1 MKHLKQLGNLPLKQ
15 KLSGI
20 ILSVVILM
28 LLFFFLAFQ
37 ISRYSYNE
45 QLYKAIAGNL
55 SFSANTVSKN
65 LKNIEALSSVI
76 ISQKEIQESL
86 DAINSDDDV
95 LTLSKGYSLLNE
107 IVSTYQQTYKRNNLS
122 CIALVNP
129 HFTNCSSYPVLN
141 RISPELR
148 ETFLQ
153 KASQASG
160 SAVWISDSSNQQL
173 ILSRQIRKI
182 ENMSLKPLGYLLLF
196 IDLKDMVE
204 SANQA
209 VNTYESGNY
218 LIYDNGQ
225 PIYHSA
231 GISDNSAPLLY
242 EKLQRPYGIIE
253 QNGRSYF
260 AVRSRIPSYEWNYI
274 NLIPYDD
281 INRSIVAVFQ
291 LILVILL
298 AGLLLSLFV
307 AHIMM
312 RYVVRDFELLLHKME
327 IFSQTE
333 LQLPESRIDYSQRS
347 DEIGKLHQS
356 FDAMAERIQHLVNTN
371 YRYQILNRDARLKA
385 LESQINPHFL
395 YNTLE
400 TVNWRAKALKDDTIS
415 NIVQSLAT
423 LLRATLSNKKSL
435 VPLNYELNLVNNYIT
450 IQKIRFEERLLF
462 HFYDSECTENLK
474 NTLVLPL
481 TIQPLLENAIRYGM
495 EEMTET
501 CEISV
506 YPYQRGDFLI
516 IEVANQGSSFEENL
530 LENLQNGSK
539 SSHGFGIGLLNI
551 NQRIQMLFGDAYGL
565 SFRNEEDKAIAI
577 ITLPFIF
584 EEPQSAQSLYSR

>member
-1 MKHLKQLGNLPLKQ
+1 MKYLSNLPLKQ
-15 KLSGI
+15 KLSCI
-20 ILSVVILM
+20 ILSVLTLI
-28 LLFFFLAFQ
+28 LLFFLLALQ
-37 ISRYSYNE
+37 ISKYSYNE
-45 QLYKAIAGNL
+45 QLYRAIAGNL
-55 SFSANTVSKN
+55 SFSASTISKH
-65 LKNIEALSSVI
+65 LKNIESFSSVVI
-76 ISQKEIQESL
+76 AQKEVQESL
-86 DAINSDDDV
+86 DAVNSNDDV
-95 LTLSKGYSLLNE
+95 LTLSKNYSLLNE
-107 IVSTYQQTYKRNNLS
+107 VVSTYQQTYKQNNLS

-129 HFTNCSSYPVLN
+129 RFTNCSNFPVMS
-141 RISPELR
+141 RIPPEFLR
-148 ETFLQ
+148 EILQ
-153 KASQASG
+153 KAAQASG
-160 SAVWISDSSNQQL
+160 SAVWISDSSNHYL
-173 ILSRQIRKI
+173 ILSRQIRKT
-182 ENMSLKPLGYLLLF
+182 ENLSLKPLGYLLLF
-196 IDLKDMVE
+196 INLDDLVGD
-204 SANQA
+204 ANQA
-209 VNTYESGNY
+209 VNTYESGHY
-218 LIYDNGQ
+218 LIYDNEKL
-225 PIYHSA
+225 IYHSE
-231 GISDNSAPLLY
+231 GISQDWALLLY
-242 EKLQRPYGIIE
+242 EKLQRPYDIIK
-253 QNGRSYF
+253 QNRHKYF

-371 YRYQILNRDARLKA
+371 YRYRILNRDARLKA

-415 NIVQSLAT
+415 NIVQSLAA
-423 LLRATLSNKKSL
+423 LLRATLSNEKSL

-462 HFYDSECTENLK
+462 RFYDSECTENLK
-474 NTLVLPL
+474 NALVLPL

>member
-1 MKHLKQLGNLPLKQ
+1 MKYLSNLPLKQ
-15 KLSGI
+15 KLSCI
-20 ILSVVILM
+20 ILSVLTLI
-28 LLFFFLAFQ
+28 LLFFLLALQ
-37 ISRYSYNE
+37 ISKYSYNE
-45 QLYKAIAGNL
+45 QLYRAIAGNL
-55 SFSANTVSKN
+55 SFSASIISKH
-65 LKNIEALSSVI
+65 LKNIESFSSVVI
-76 ISQKEIQESL
+76 AQKEVQESL
-86 DAINSDDDV
+86 DAVNSNDDV
-95 LTLSKGYSLLNE
+95 LTLSKNYSLLNE
-107 IVSTYQQTYKRNNLS
+107 VVSTYQQTYKQNNLS

-129 HFTNCSSYPVLN
+129 RFTNCSNFPVMS
-141 RISPELR
+141 RIPPEFLR
-148 ETFLQ
+148 EILQ
-153 KASQASG
+153 KAAQASG
-160 SAVWISDSSNQQL
+160 SAVWISDSSNHYL
-173 ILSRQIRKI
+173 ILSRQIRKT
-182 ENMSLKPLGYLLLF
+182 ENLSLKPLGYLLLF
-196 IDLKDMVE
+196 INLDDLVGD
-204 SANQA
+204 ANQA
-209 VNTYESGNY
+209 VNTYESGHY
-218 LIYDNGQ
+218 LIYDNEKL
-225 PIYHSA
+225 IYHSE
-231 GISDNSAPLLY
+231 GISQDWALLLY
-242 EKLQRPYGIIE
+242 EKLQRPYDIIK
-253 QNGRSYF
+253 QNRHKYF

-415 NIVQSLAT
+415 NIVQSLAA
-423 LLRATLSNKKSL
+423 LLRATLSNEKSL

-462 HFYDSECTENLK
+462 RFYDSECTENLK
-474 NTLVLPL
+474 NALVLPL

>member
-1 MKHLKQLGNLPLKQ
+1 MKYLSNLPLKQ
-15 KLSGI
+15 KLSCI
-20 ILSVVILM
+20 ILSVLTLI
-28 LLFFFLAFQ
+28 LLFFLLALQ
-37 ISRYSYNE
+37 ISKYSYNE
-45 QLYKAIAGNL
+45 QLYRAIAGNL
-55 SFSANTVSKN
+55 SFSASTISKH
-65 LKNIEALSSVI
+65 LKNIESFSSVVI
-76 ISQKEIQESL
+76 AQKEVQESL
-86 DAINSDDDV
+86 DAVNSNDDV
-95 LTLSKGYSLLNE
+95 LTLSKNYSLLNE
-107 IVSTYQQTYKRNNLS
+107 VVSTYQQTYKQNNLS

-129 HFTNCSSYPVLN
+129 RFTNCSNFPVMS
-141 RISPELR
+141 RIPPEFLR
-148 ETFLQ
+148 EILQ
-153 KASQASG
+153 KAAQASG
-160 SAVWISDSSNQQL
+160 SAVWISDSSNHYL
-173 ILSRQIRKI
+173 ILSRQIRKT
-182 ENMSLKPLGYLLLF
+182 ENLSLKPLGYLLLF
-196 IDLKDMVE
+196 INLDDLVGD
-204 SANQA
+204 ANQA
-209 VNTYESGNY
+209 VSTYESGHY
-218 LIYDNGQ
+218 LIYDNEKL
-225 PIYHSA
+225 IYHSE
-231 GISDNSAPLLY
+231 GISQDWALLLY
-242 EKLQRPYGIIE
+242 EKLQRPYDIIK
-253 QNGRSYF
+253 QNRHKYF

-415 NIVQSLAT
+415 NIVQSLAA
-423 LLRATLSNKKSL
+423 LLRATLSNEKSL

-474 NTLVLPL
+474 NALVLPL

-506 YPYQRGDFLI
+506 YPYRRGDFLI

>member
-1 MKHLKQLGNLPLKQ
+1 MPLKQ
-15 KLSGI
+15 KLSCI
-20 ILSVVILM
+20 ILSVLTLI
-28 LLFFFLAFQ
+28 LLFFLLALQ
-37 ISRYSYNE
+37 ISKYSYNE
-45 QLYKAIAGNL
+45 QLYRAIAGNL
-55 SFSANTVSKN
+55 SFSASTISKH
-65 LKNIEALSSVI
+65 LKNIESFSSVVI
-76 ISQKEIQESL
+76 AQKEVQESL
-86 DAINSDDDV
+86 DAVNSNDDV
-95 LTLSKGYSLLNE
+95 LTLSKNYSLLNE
-107 IVSTYQQTYKRNNLS
+107 VVSTYQQTYKQNNLS
-122 CIALVNP
+122 CIALINP
-129 HFTNCSSYPVLN
+129 RFTNCSNFPVMS
-141 RISPELR
+141 RIPPEFLR
-148 ETFLQ
+148 EILQ
-153 KASQASG
+153 KAAQASG
-160 SAVWISDSSNQQL
+160 SAVWISDSSNHYL
-173 ILSRQIRKI
+173 ILSRQIRKT
-182 ENMSLKPLGYLLLF
+182 ENLSLKPLGYLLLF
-196 IDLKDMVE
+196 INLDDLVGD
-204 SANQA
+204 ANQA
-209 VNTYESGNY
+209 VNTYESGHY
-218 LIYDNGQ
+218 LIYDNEKL
-225 PIYHSA
+225 IYHSE
-231 GISDNSAPLLY
+231 GISQDWALLLY
-242 EKLQRPYGIIE
+242 EKLQRPYDIIK
-253 QNGRSYF
+253 QNRHKYF

-415 NIVQSLAT
+415 NIVQSLAA
-423 LLRATLSNKKSL
+423 LMRATLSNEKSL

-462 HFYDSECTENLK
+462 RFYDSECTENLK
-474 NTLVLPL
+474 NALVLPL

-551 NQRIQMLFGDAYGL
+551 NQRIQMLFGDGYGL

>member
-1 MKHLKQLGNLPLKQ
+1 MKYLSNLPLKQ
-15 KLSGI
+15 KLSCI
-20 ILSVVILM
+20 ILSVLTLI
-28 LLFFFLAFQ
+28 LLFFLLALQ
-37 ISRYSYNE
+37 ISKYSYNE
-45 QLYKAIAGNL
+45 QLYRAIAGNL
-55 SFSANTVSKN
+55 SFSASTISKH
-65 LKNIEALSSVI
+65 LKNIESFSSVVI
-76 ISQKEIQESL
+76 AQKEVQESL
-86 DAINSDDDV
+86 DAVNSNDDV
-95 LTLSKGYSLLNE
+95 LTLSKNYSLLNE
-107 IVSTYQQTYKRNNLS
+107 VVSTYQQTYKQNNLS

-129 HFTNCSSYPVLN
+129 RFTNCSNFPVMS
-141 RISPELR
+141 RIPPEFLR
-148 ETFLQ
+148 EILQ
-153 KASQASG
+153 KAAQASG
-160 SAVWISDSSNQQL
+160 SAVWISDSSNHYL
-173 ILSRQIRKI
+173 ILSRQIRKT
-182 ENMSLKPLGYLLLF
+182 ENLSLKPLGYLLLF
-196 IDLKDMVE
+196 INLDDLVGD
-204 SANQA
+204 ANQA
-209 VNTYESGNY
+209 VNTYESGHY
-218 LIYDNGQ
+218 LIYDNEKL
-225 PIYHSA
+225 IYHSE
-231 GISDNSAPLLY
+231 GISQDWALLLY
-242 EKLQRPYGIIE
+242 EKLQRPYDIIK
-253 QNGRSYF
+253 QNRHKYF

-415 NIVQSLAT
+415 NIVQPLAA
-423 LLRATLSNKKSL
+423 LLRATLSNEKSL

-462 HFYDSECTENLK
+462 RFYDSECTENLK
-474 NTLVLPL
+474 NALVLPL

>member
-1 MKHLKQLGNLPLKQ
+1 MKYLSNLPLKQ
-15 KLSGI
+15 KLSCI
-20 ILSVVILM
+20 ILSVLTLI
-28 LLFFFLAFQ
+28 LLFFLLALQ
-37 ISRYSYNE
+37 ISKYSYNE
-45 QLYKAIAGNL
+45 QLYRAIAGNL
-55 SFSANTVSKN
+55 SFSASTISKH
-65 LKNIEALSSVI
+65 LKNIESFSSVVI
-76 ISQKEIQESL
+76 AQKEVQESL
-86 DAINSDDDV
+86 DAVNSNDDV
-95 LTLSKGYSLLNE
+95 LTLSKNYSLLNE
-107 IVSTYQQTYKRNNLS
+107 VVSTYQQTYKQNNLS

-129 HFTNCSSYPVLN
+129 RFTNCSNFPVMS
-141 RISPELR
+141 RIPPEFLR
-148 ETFLQ
+148 EILQ
-153 KASQASG
+153 KAAQASG
-160 SAVWISDSSNQQL
+160 SAVWISDSSNHYL
-173 ILSRQIRKI
+173 ILSRQIRKT
-182 ENMSLKPLGYLLLF
+182 ENLSLKPLGYLLLF
-196 IDLKDMVE
+196 INLDDLVGD
-204 SANQA
+204 ANQA
-209 VNTYESGNY
+209 VNTYESGHY
-218 LIYDNGQ
+218 LIYDNEKL
-225 PIYHSA
+225 IYHSE
-231 GISDNSAPLLY
+231 GISQDWALLLY
-242 EKLQRPYGIIE
+242 EKLQRPYDIIK
-253 QNGRSYF
+253 QNRHKYF

-415 NIVQSLAT
+415 NIVQSLAA
-423 LLRATLSNKKSL
+423 LLRATLSNEKSL

-462 HFYDSECTENLK
+462 RFYDSECTENVK
-474 NTLVLPL
+474 NALVLPL

>member
-1 MKHLKQLGNLPLKQ
+1 MKYLSNLPLKQ
-15 KLSGI
+15 KLSCI
-20 ILSVVILM
+20 ILSVLTLI
-28 LLFFFLAFQ
+28 LLFFLLALQ
-37 ISRYSYNE
+37 ISKYSYNE
-45 QLYKAIAGNL
+45 QLYRAIAGNL
-55 SFSANTVSKN
+55 SFSASTISKH
-65 LKNIEALSSVI
+65 LKNIESFSSVVI
-76 ISQKEIQESL
+76 AQKEVQESL
-86 DAINSDDDV
+86 DAVNSNDDV
-95 LTLSKGYSLLNE
+95 LTLSKNYSLLNE
-107 IVSTYQQTYKRNNLS
+107 VVSTYQQTYKQNNLS
-122 CIALVNP
+122 CIALINP
-129 HFTNCSSYPVLN
+129 RFTNCSNFPVMS
-141 RISPELR
+141 RIPPEFLR
-148 ETFLQ
+148 EILQ
-153 KASQASG
+153 KAAQASG
-160 SAVWISDSSNQQL
+160 SAVWISDSSNHYL
-173 ILSRQIRKI
+173 ILSRQIRKT
-182 ENMSLKPLGYLLLF
+182 ENLSLKPLGYLLLF
-196 IDLKDMVE
+196 INLDDLVGD
-204 SANQA
+204 ANQA
-209 VNTYESGNY
+209 VNTYESGHY
-218 LIYDNGQ
+218 LIYDNEKL
-225 PIYHSA
+225 IYHSE
-231 GISDNSAPLLY
+231 GISQDWALLLY
-242 EKLQRPYGIIE
+242 EKLQRPYDIIK
-253 QNGRSYF
+253 QNRHKYF

-415 NIVQSLAT
+415 NIVQSLAA
-423 LLRATLSNKKSL
+423 LLRATLSNEKSL

-462 HFYDSECTENLK
+462 RFYDSECTENLK
-474 NTLVLPL
+474 NALVLPL

-501 CEISV
+501 REISV

>member
-1 MKHLKQLGNLPLKQ
+1 MKYLSNLPLKQ
-15 KLSGI
+15 KLSCI
-20 ILSVVILM
+20 ILSVLTLI
-28 LLFFFLAFQ
+28 LLFFLLALQ
-37 ISRYSYNE
+37 ISKYSYNE
-45 QLYKAIAGNL
+45 QLYRAIAGNL
-55 SFSANTVSKN
+55 SFSASTISKH
-65 LKNIEALSSVI
+65 LKNIESFSSVVI
-76 ISQKEIQESL
+76 AQKEVQESL
-86 DAINSDDDV
+86 DAVNSNDDV
-95 LTLSKGYSLLNE
+95 LTLSKNYSLLNE
-107 IVSTYQQTYKRNNLS
+107 VVSTYQQTYKQNNLS

-129 HFTNCSSYPVLN
+129 RFTNCSNFPVMS
-141 RISPELR
+141 RIPPEFLR
-148 ETFLQ
+148 EILQ
-153 KASQASG
+153 KAAQASG
-160 SAVWISDSSNQQL
+160 SAVWISDSSNHYL
-173 ILSRQIRKI
+173 ILSRQIRKT
-182 ENMSLKPLGYLLLF
+182 ENLSLKPLGYLLLF
-196 IDLKDMVE
+196 INLDDLVGD
-204 SANQA
+204 ANQA
-209 VNTYESGNY
+209 VNTYESGHY
-218 LIYDNGQ
+218 LIYDNEKL
-225 PIYHSA
+225 IYHSE
-231 GISDNSAPLLY
+231 GISQDWALLLY
-242 EKLQRPYGIIE
+242 EKLQRPYDIIK
-253 QNGRSYF
+253 QNRHKYF

-291 LILVILL
+291 LIQVILL

-415 NIVQSLAT
+415 NIVQSLAA
-423 LLRATLSNKKSL
+423 LLRATLSNEKSL

-462 HFYDSECTENLK
+462 RFYDSECTENLK
-474 NTLVLPL
+474 NALVLPL

>member
-1 MKHLKQLGNLPLKQ
+1 MKYLSNLPLKQ
-15 KLSGI
+15 KLSCI
-20 ILSVVILM
+20 ILSVLTLI
-28 LLFFFLAFQ
+28 LLFFLLALQ
-37 ISRYSYNE
+37 ISKYSYNE
-45 QLYKAIAGNL
+45 QLYRAIAGNL
-55 SFSANTVSKN
+55 SFSASTISKH
-65 LKNIEALSSVI
+65 LKNIESFSSVVI
-76 ISQKEIQESL
+76 AQKEVQESL
-86 DAINSDDDV
+86 DAVNSNDDV
-95 LTLSKGYSLLNE
+95 LTLSKNYSLLNE
-107 IVSTYQQTYKRNNLS
+107 VVSTYQQTYKQNNLS

-129 HFTNCSSYPVLN
+129 RFTNCSNFPVMS
-141 RISPELR
+141 RIPPEFLR
-148 ETFLQ
+148 EILQ
-153 KASQASG
+153 KAAQASG
-160 SAVWISDSSNQQL
+160 SAVWISDSSNHYL
-173 ILSRQIRKI
+173 ILSRQIRKT
-182 ENMSLKPLGYLLLF
+182 ENLSLKPLGYLLLF
-196 IDLKDMVE
+196 INLDDLVGD
-204 SANQA
+204 ANQA
-209 VNTYESGNY
+209 VNTYESGHY
-218 LIYDNGQ
+218 LIYDNEKL
-225 PIYHSA
+225 IYHSE
-231 GISDNSAPLLY
+231 GISQDWALLLY
-242 EKLQRPYGIIE
+242 EKLQRPYDIIK
-253 QNGRSYF
+253 QNRHKYF

-274 NLIPYDD
+274 NLIPYDV

-415 NIVQSLAT
+415 NIVQSLAA
-423 LLRATLSNKKSL
+423 LLRATLSNEKSL

-462 HFYDSECTENLK
+462 RFYDSECTENLK
-474 NTLVLPL
+474 NALVLPL

-565 SFRNEEDKAIAI
+565 SFLNEEDKAIAI

>member
-1 MKHLKQLGNLPLKQ
+1 MKYLSNLPLKQ
-15 KLSGI
+15 KLSCI
-20 ILSVVILM
+20 ILSVLTLI
-28 LLFFFLAFQ
+28 LLFFLLALQ
-37 ISRYSYNE
+37 ISKYSYNE
-45 QLYKAIAGNL
+45 QLYRAIAGNL
-55 SFSANTVSKN
+55 SFSASTISKH
-65 LKNIEALSSVI
+65 LKNIESFSSVVI
-76 ISQKEIQESL
+76 AQKEVQESL
-86 DAINSDDDV
+86 DAVNSNDDV
-95 LTLSKGYSLLNE
+95 LTLSKNYSLLNE
-107 IVSTYQQTYKRNNLS
+107 VVSTYQQTYKQNNLS

-129 HFTNCSSYPVLN
+129 RFTNCSNFPVMS
-141 RISPELR
+141 RIPPEFLR
-148 ETFLQ
+148 EILQ
-153 KASQASG
+153 KAAQASG
-160 SAVWISDSSNQQL
+160 SAVWISDSSNHYL
-173 ILSRQIRKI
+173 ILSRQIRKT
-182 ENMSLKPLGYLLLF
+182 ENLSLKPLGYLLLF
-196 IDLKDMVE
+196 INLDDLVGD
-204 SANQA
+204 ANQA
-209 VNTYESGNY
+209 VNTYESGHY
-218 LIYDNGQ
+218 LIYDNEKL
-225 PIYHSA
+225 IYHSE
-231 GISDNSAPLLY
+231 GISQDWALLLY
-242 EKLQRPYGIIE
+242 EKLQRPYDIIK
-253 QNGRSYF
+253 QNRHKYF

-333 LQLPESRIDYSQRS
+333 LQLSESRIDYSQRS

-415 NIVQSLAT
+415 NIVQSLAA
-423 LLRATLSNKKSL
+423 LLRATLSNEKSL

-462 HFYDSECTENLK
+462 RFYDSECTENLK
-474 NTLVLPL
+474 NALVLPL

>member
-1 MKHLKQLGNLPLKQ
+1 MKYLSNLPLKQ
-15 KLSGI
+15 KLSCI
-20 ILSVVILM
+20 ILSVLTLI
-28 LLFFFLAFQ
+28 LLFFLLALQ
-37 ISRYSYNE
+37 ISKYSYNE
-45 QLYKAIAGNL
+45 QLYRAIAGNL
-55 SFSANTVSKN
+55 SFSASTISKH
-65 LKNIEALSSVI
+65 LKNIESFSSVVI
-76 ISQKEIQESL
+76 AQKEVQESL
-86 DAINSDDDV
+86 DAVNSNDDV
-95 LTLSKGYSLLNE
+95 LTLSKNYSLLNE
-107 IVSTYQQTYKRNNLS
+107 VVSTYQQTYKQNNLS

-129 HFTNCSSYPVLN
+129 RFTNCSNFPVMS
-141 RISPELR
+141 RIPPEFLR
-148 ETFLQ
+148 EILQ
-153 KASQASG
+153 KAAQASG
-160 SAVWISDSSNQQL
+160 SAVWISDSSNHYL
-173 ILSRQIRKI
+173 ILSRQIRKT
-182 ENMSLKPLGYLLLF
+182 ENLSLKPLGYLLLF
-196 IDLKDMVE
+196 INLDDLVGD
-204 SANQA
+204 ANQA
-209 VNTYESGNY
+209 VNTYESGHY
-218 LIYDNGQ
+218 LIYDNEKL
-225 PIYHSA
+225 IYHSE
-231 GISDNSAPLLY
+231 GISQDWALLLY
-242 EKLQRPYGIIE
+242 EKLQRPYDIIK
-253 QNGRSYF
+253 QNRHKYF

-415 NIVQSLAT
+415 NIVQSLAA
-423 LLRATLSNKKSL
+423 LLRATLSNEKSL

-462 HFYDSECTENLK
+462 RFYDSECTENLK
-474 NTLVLPL
+474 NALVLPL

-539 SSHGFGIGLLNI
+539 SSHGFGIGLLNT

>member
-1 MKHLKQLGNLPLKQ
+1 MKYLSNLPLKQ
-15 KLSGI
+15 KLSCI
-20 ILSVVILM
+20 ILSVLTLI
-28 LLFFFLAFQ
+28 LLFFLLALQ
-37 ISRYSYNE
+37 ISKYSYNE
-45 QLYKAIAGNL
+45 QLYRAIAGNL
-55 SFSANTVSKN
+55 SFSASTISKH
-65 LKNIEALSSVI
+65 LKNIESFSSVVI
-76 ISQKEIQESL
+76 AQKEVQESL
-86 DAINSDDDV
+86 DAVNSNDDV
-95 LTLSKGYSLLNE
+95 LTLSKNYSLLNE
-107 IVSTYQQTYKRNNLS
+107 VVSTYQQTYKQNNLS

-129 HFTNCSSYPVLN
+129 RFTNCSNFPVMS
-141 RISPELR
+141 RIPPEFLR
-148 ETFLQ
+148 EILQ
-153 KASQASG
+153 KAAQASG
-160 SAVWISDSSNQQL
+160 SAVWISDSSNHYL
-173 ILSRQIRKI
+173 ILSRQIRKT
-182 ENMSLKPLGYLLLF
+182 ENLSLKPLGYLLLF
-196 IDLKDMVE
+196 INLDDLVGD
-204 SANQA
+204 ANQA
-209 VNTYESGNY
+209 VNTYESGHY
-218 LIYDNGQ
+218 LIYDNEKL
-225 PIYHSA
+225 IYHSE
-231 GISDNSAPLLY
+231 GISQDWALLLY
-242 EKLQRPYGIIE
+242 EKLQRPYDIIK
-253 QNGRSYF
+253 QNRHKYF

-415 NIVQSLAT
+415 NIVQSLAA
-423 LLRATLSNKKSL
+423 LLRATLSNEKSL

-462 HFYDSECTENLK
+462 RFYDSECTENLK
-474 NTLVLPL
+474 NALVLPL

-539 SSHGFGIGLLNI
+539 SSPGFGIGLLNI

-565 SFRNEEDKAIAI
+565 SFLNEEDKAIAI

>member
-1 MKHLKQLGNLPLKQ
+1 MKYLSNLPLKQ
-15 KLSGI
+15 KLSCI
-20 ILSVVILM
+20 ILSVLTLI
-28 LLFFFLAFQ
+28 LLFFLLALQ
-37 ISRYSYNE
+37 ISKYSYNE
-45 QLYKAIAGNL
+45 QLYRAIAGNL
-55 SFSANTVSKN
+55 SFSASTISKH
-65 LKNIEALSSVI
+65 LKNIESFSSVVI
-76 ISQKEIQESL
+76 AQKEVQESL
-86 DAINSDDDV
+86 DAVNSNDDV
-95 LTLSKGYSLLNE
+95 LTLSKNYSLLNE
-107 IVSTYQQTYKRNNLS
+107 VVSTYQQTYKQNNLS

-129 HFTNCSSYPVLN
+129 RFTNCSNFPVMS
-141 RISPELR
+141 RIPPEFLR
-148 ETFLQ
+148 EILQ
-153 KASQASG
+153 KAAQASG
-160 SAVWISDSSNQQL
+160 SAVWISDSSNHYL
-173 ILSRQIRKI
+173 ILSRQIRKT
-182 ENMSLKPLGYLLLF
+182 ENLSLKPLGYLLLF
-196 IDLKDMVE
+196 INLDDLVGD
-204 SANQA
+204 ANQA
-209 VNTYESGNY
+209 VNTYESGHY
-218 LIYDNGQ
+218 LIYDNEKL
-225 PIYHSA
+225 IYHSE
-231 GISDNSAPLLY
+231 GISQDWALLLY
-242 EKLQRPYGIIE
+242 EKLQRPYDIIK
-253 QNGRSYF
+253 QNRHKYF

-312 RYVVRDFELLLHKME
+312 RYVVRDFELLLHRME

-415 NIVQSLAT
+415 NIVQSLAA
-423 LLRATLSNKKSL
+423 LLRATLSNEKSL

-462 HFYDSECTENLK
+462 RFYDSECTENLK
-474 NTLVLPL
+474 NALVLPL

>member
-1 MKHLKQLGNLPLKQ
+1 MKYLSNLPLKQ
-15 KLSGI
+15 KLSCI
-20 ILSVVILM
+20 ILSVLTLI
-28 LLFFFLAFQ
+28 LLFFLLALQ
-37 ISRYSYNE
+37 ISKYSYNE
-45 QLYKAIAGNL
+45 QLYRAIAGNL
-55 SFSANTVSKN
+55 SFSASTISKH
-65 LKNIEALSSVI
+65 LKNIESFSSVVI
-76 ISQKEIQESL
+76 AQKEVQESL
-86 DAINSDDDV
+86 DAVNSNDDV
-95 LTLSKGYSLLNE
+95 LTLSKNYSLLNE
-107 IVSTYQQTYKRNNLS
+107 VVSTYQQTYKQNNLS

-129 HFTNCSSYPVLN
+129 RFTNCSNFSVMS
-141 RISPELR
+141 RIPPEFLR
-148 ETFLQ
+148 EILQ
-153 KASQASG
+153 KAAQASG
-160 SAVWISDSSNQQL
+160 SAVWISDSSNHYL
-173 ILSRQIRKI
+173 ILSRQIRKT
-182 ENMSLKPLGYLLLF
+182 ENLSLKPLGYLLLF
-196 IDLKDMVE
+196 INLDDLVGD
-204 SANQA
+204 ANQA
-209 VNTYESGNY
+209 VNTYESGHY
-218 LIYDNGQ
+218 LIYDNEKL
-225 PIYHSA
+225 IYHSE
-231 GISDNSAPLLY
+231 GISQDWALLLY
-242 EKLQRPYGIIE
+242 EKLQRPYDIIK
-253 QNGRSYF
+253 QNRHKYF

-415 NIVQSLAT
+415 NIVQSLAA
-423 LLRATLSNKKSL
+423 LLRATLSNEKSL

-462 HFYDSECTENLK
+462 RFYDSECTENLK
-474 NTLVLPL
+474 NALVLPL

-565 SFRNEEDKAIAI
+565 SFLNEEDKAIAI

>member
-1 MKHLKQLGNLPLKQ
+1 MKYLSNLPLKQ
-15 KLSGI
+15 KLSCI
-20 ILSVVILM
+20 ILSVLTLI
-28 LLFFFLAFQ
+28 LLFFLLALQ
-37 ISRYSYNE
+37 ISKYSYNE
-45 QLYKAIAGNL
+45 QLYRAIAGNL
-55 SFSANTVSKN
+55 SFSASTISKH
-65 LKNIEALSSVI
+65 LKNIESFSSVGI
-76 ISQKEIQESL
+76 AQKEVQESL
-86 DAINSDDDV
+86 DAVNSNDDV
-95 LTLSKGYSLLNE
+95 LTLSKNYSLLNE
-107 IVSTYQQTYKRNNLS
+107 VVSTYQQTYKQNNLS

-129 HFTNCSSYPVLN
+129 RFTNCSNFPVMS
-141 RISPELR
+141 RIPPEFLR
-148 ETFLQ
+148 EILQ
-153 KASQASG
+153 KAAQASG
-160 SAVWISDSSNQQL
+160 SAVWISDSSNHYL
-173 ILSRQIRKI
+173 ILSRQIRKT
-182 ENMSLKPLGYLLLF
+182 ENLSLKPLGYLLLF
-196 IDLKDMVE
+196 INLDDLVGD
-204 SANQA
+204 ANQA
-209 VNTYESGNY
+209 VNTYESGHY
-218 LIYDNGQ
+218 LIYDNEKL
-225 PIYHSA
+225 IYHSE
-231 GISDNSAPLLY
+231 GISQDWALLLY
-242 EKLQRPYGIIE
+242 EKLQRPYDIIK
-253 QNGRSYF
+253 QNRHKYF

-415 NIVQSLAT
+415 NIVQSLAA
-423 LLRATLSNKKSL
+423 LLRATLSNEKSL

-462 HFYDSECTENLK
+462 RFYDSECTENLK
-474 NTLVLPL
+474 NALVLPL

>member
-1 MKHLKQLGNLPLKQ
+1 MKYLSNLPLKQ
-15 KLSGI
+15 KLSCI
-20 ILSVVILM
+20 ILSVLTLI
-28 LLFFFLAFQ
+28 LLFFLLALQ
-37 ISRYSYNE
+37 ISKYSYNE
-45 QLYKAIAGNL
+45 QLYRAIAGNL
-55 SFSANTVSKN
+55 SFSASTISKH
-65 LKNIEALSSVI
+65 LKNIESFSSVVI
-76 ISQKEIQESL
+76 AQKEVQESL
-86 DAINSDDDV
+86 DAVNSNDDV
-95 LTLSKGYSLLNE
+95 LTLSKNYSLLNE
-107 IVSTYQQTYKRNNLS
+107 VVSTYQQTYKQNNLS

-129 HFTNCSSYPVLN
+129 RFTNCSNFPVMS
-141 RISPELR
+141 RIPPEFLR
-148 ETFLQ
+148 EILQ
-153 KASQASG
+153 KAAQASG
-160 SAVWISDSSNQQL
+160 SAVWISDSSNHYL
-173 ILSRQIRKI
+173 ILSRQIRKT
-182 ENMSLKPLGYLLLF
+182 ENLSLKPLGYLLLF
-196 IDLKDMVE
+196 INLDDLVGD
-204 SANQA
+204 ANQA
-209 VNTYESGNY
+209 VNTYESGHY
-218 LIYDNGQ
+218 LIYDNEKL
-225 PIYHSA
+225 IYHSE
-231 GISDNSAPLLY
+231 GISQDWALLLY
-242 EKLQRPYGIIE
+242 EKLQRPYDIIK
-253 QNGRSYF
+253 QNRHKYF

-415 NIVQSLAT
+415 NIVQSLVA
-423 LLRATLSNKKSL
+423 LLRATLSNEKSL

-462 HFYDSECTENLK
+462 RFYDSECTENLK
-474 NTLVLPL
+474 NALVLPL

-565 SFRNEEDKAIAI
+565 SFLNEEDKAIAI

>member
-1 MKHLKQLGNLPLKQ
+1 MKYLSNLPLKQ
-15 KLSGI
+15 KLSCI
-20 ILSVVILM
+20 ILSVLTLI
-28 LLFFFLAFQ
+28 LLFFLLALQ
-37 ISRYSYNE
+37 ISKYSYNE
-45 QLYKAIAGNL
+45 QLYRAIAGNL
-55 SFSANTVSKN
+55 SFSASTISKH
-65 LKNIEALSSVI
+65 LKNIESFSSVVI
-76 ISQKEIQESL
+76 AQKEVQESL
-86 DAINSDDDV
+86 DAVNSNDDV
-95 LTLSKGYSLLNE
+95 LTLSKNYSLLNE
-107 IVSTYQQTYKRNNLS
+107 VVSTYQQTYKQNNLS

-129 HFTNCSSYPVLN
+129 RFTNCSNFPVMS
-141 RISPELR
+141 RIPPEFLR
-148 ETFLQ
+148 EILQ
-153 KASQASG
+153 KAAQASG
-160 SAVWISDSSNQQL
+160 SAVWISDSSNHYL
-173 ILSRQIRKI
+173 ILSRQIRKT
-182 ENMSLKPLGYLLLF
+182 ENLSLKPLGYLLLF
-196 IDLKDMVE
+196 INLDDLVGD
-204 SANQA
+204 ANQA
-209 VNTYESGNY
+209 VNTYESGHY
-218 LIYDNGQ
+218 LIYDNEKL
-225 PIYHSA
+225 IYHSE
-231 GISDNSAPLLY
+231 GISQDWALLLY
-242 EKLQRPYGIIE
+242 EKLQRPYDIIK
-253 QNGRSYF
+253 QNRHKYF

-312 RYVVRDFELLLHKME
+312 RFVVRDFELLLHKME

-415 NIVQSLAT
+415 NIVQSLAA
-423 LLRATLSNKKSL
+423 LLRATLSNEKSL

-462 HFYDSECTENLK
+462 RFYDSECTENLK
-474 NTLVLPL
+474 NALVLPL

>member
-1 MKHLKQLGNLPLKQ
+1 MKYLSNLPLKQ
-15 KLSGI
+15 KLSCI
-20 ILSVVILM
+20 ILSVLTLI
-28 LLFFFLAFQ
+28 LLFFLLALQ
-37 ISRYSYNE
+37 ISKYSYNE
-45 QLYKAIAGNL
+45 QLYRAIAGNL
-55 SFSANTVSKN
+55 SFSASTISKH
-65 LKNIEALSSVI
+65 LKNIESFSSVVI
-76 ISQKEIQESL
+76 AQKEVQESL
-86 DAINSDDDV
+86 DAVNSNDDV
-95 LTLSKGYSLLNE
+95 LTLSKNYSLLNE
-107 IVSTYQQTYKRNNLS
+107 VVSTYQQTYKQNNLS

-129 HFTNCSSYPVLN
+129 RFTNCSNFPVMS
-141 RISPELR
+141 RIPPEFLR
-148 ETFLQ
+148 EILQ
-153 KASQASG
+153 KAAQASG
-160 SAVWISDSSNQQL
+160 SAVWISDSSNHYL
-173 ILSRQIRKI
+173 ILSRQIRKT
-182 ENMSLKPLGYLLLF
+182 ENLSLKPLGYLLLF
-196 IDLKDMVE
+196 INLDDLVGD
-204 SANQA
+204 ANQA
-209 VNTYESGNY
+209 VNTYESGHY
-218 LIYDNGQ
+218 LIYDNEKL
-225 PIYHSA
+225 IYHSE
-231 GISDNSAPLLY
+231 GISQDWALLLY
-242 EKLQRPYGIIE
+242 EKLQRPYDIIK
-253 QNGRSYF
+253 QNRHKYF

-333 LQLPESRIDYSQRS
+333 LQLPESRIDYNQRS

-415 NIVQSLAT
+415 NIVQSLAA
-423 LLRATLSNKKSL
+423 LLRATLSNEKSL

-462 HFYDSECTENLK
+462 RFYDSECTENLK
-474 NTLVLPL
+474 NALVLPL

-565 SFRNEEDKAIAI
+565 SFLNEEDKAIAI

>member
-1 MKHLKQLGNLPLKQ
+1 MFQSEATNPSTISKH
-15 KLSGI
+15 
-20 ILSVVILM
+20 
-28 LLFFFLAFQ
+28 
-37 ISRYSYNE
+37 
-45 QLYKAIAGNL
+45 
-55 SFSANTVSKN
+55 
-65 LKNIEALSSVI
+65 LKNIESFSSVVI
-76 ISQKEIQESL
+76 AQKEVQESL
-86 DAINSDDDV
+86 DAVNSNDDV
-95 LTLSKGYSLLNE
+95 LTLSKNYSLLNE
-107 IVSTYQQTYKRNNLS
+107 VVSTYQQTYKQNNLS

-129 HFTNCSSYPVLN
+129 RFTNCSNFPVMS
-141 RISPELR
+141 RIPPEFLR
-148 ETFLQ
+148 EILQ
-153 KASQASG
+153 KAAQASG
-160 SAVWISDSSNQQL
+160 SAVWISDSSNHYL
-173 ILSRQIRKI
+173 ILSRQIRKT
-182 ENMSLKPLGYLLLF
+182 ENLSLKPLGYLLLF
-196 IDLKDMVE
+196 INLDDLVGD
-204 SANQA
+204 ANQA
-209 VNTYESGNY
+209 VNTYESGHY
-218 LIYDNGQ
+218 LIYDNEKL
-225 PIYHSA
+225 IYHSE
-231 GISDNSAPLLY
+231 GISQDWALLLY
-242 EKLQRPYGIIE
+242 EKLQRPYDIIK
-253 QNGRSYF
+253 QNRHKYF

-415 NIVQSLAT
+415 NIVQSLAA
-423 LLRATLSNKKSL
+423 LLRATLSNEKSL

-462 HFYDSECTENLK
+462 RFYDSECTENLK
-474 NTLVLPL
+474 NALVLPL

>member
-1 MKHLKQLGNLPLKQ
+1 MKYLSNLPLKQ
-15 KLSGI
+15 KLSCI
-20 ILSVVILM
+20 ILSVLTLI
-28 LLFFFLAFQ
+28 LLFFLLALQ
-37 ISRYSYNE
+37 ISKYSYNE
-45 QLYKAIAGNL
+45 QLYRAIAGNL
-55 SFSANTVSKN
+55 SFSASTISKH
-65 LKNIEALSSVI
+65 LKNIESFSSVVI
-76 ISQKEIQESL
+76 AQKEVQESL
-86 DAINSDDDV
+86 DAVNSNDDV
-95 LTLSKGYSLLNE
+95 LTLSKNYSLLNE
-107 IVSTYQQTYKRNNLS
+107 VVSTYQQTYKQNNLS

-129 HFTNCSSYPVLN
+129 RFTNCSNFPVMS
-141 RISPELR
+141 RIPPEFLR
-148 ETFLQ
+148 EILQ
-153 KASQASG
+153 KAAQASG
-160 SAVWISDSSNQQL
+160 SAVWISDSSNHYL
-173 ILSRQIRKI
+173 ILSRQIRKT
-182 ENMSLKPLGYLLLF
+182 ENLSLKPLGYLLLF
-196 IDLKDMVE
+196 INLDDLVGD
-204 SANQA
+204 ANQA
-209 VNTYESGNY
+209 VNTYESGHY
-218 LIYDNGQ
+218 LIYDNEKL
-225 PIYHSA
+225 IYHSE
-231 GISDNSAPLLY
+231 GISQDWALLLY
-242 EKLQRPYGIIE
+242 EKLQRPYDIIK
-253 QNGRSYF
+253 QNRHKYF

-356 FDAMAERIQHLVNTN
+356 FDAMAERIQHLVDTN

-415 NIVQSLAT
+415 NIVQSLAA
-423 LLRATLSNKKSL
+423 LLRATLSNEKSL

-462 HFYDSECTENLK
+462 RFYDSECTENLK
-474 NTLVLPL
+474 NALVLPL

>member
-1 MKHLKQLGNLPLKQ
+1 MKYLSNLPLKQ
-15 KLSGI
+15 KLSCI
-20 ILSVVILM
+20 ILSVLTLI
-28 LLFFFLAFQ
+28 LLFFLLALQ
-37 ISRYSYNE
+37 ISKYSYNE
-45 QLYKAIAGNL
+45 QLYRAIAGNL
-55 SFSANTVSKN
+55 SFSASTISKH
-65 LKNIEALSSVI
+65 LKNIESFSSVVI
-76 ISQKEIQESL
+76 AQKEVQESL
-86 DAINSDDDV
+86 DAVNSNDDV
-95 LTLSKGYSLLNE
+95 LTLSKNYSLLNE
-107 IVSTYQQTYKRNNLS
+107 VVSTYQQTYKQNNLS
-122 CIALVNP
+122 CIALINP
-129 HFTNCSSYPVLN
+129 RFTNCSNFPVMS
-141 RISPELR
+141 RIPPEFLR
-148 ETFLQ
+148 EILQ
-153 KASQASG
+153 KAAQASG
-160 SAVWISDSSNQQL
+160 SAVWISDSSNHYL
-173 ILSRQIRKI
+173 ILSRQIRKT
-182 ENMSLKPLGYLLLF
+182 ENLSLKPLGYLLLF
-196 IDLKDMVE
+196 INLDDLVGD
-204 SANQA
+204 ANQA
-209 VNTYESGNY
+209 VNTYESGHY
-218 LIYDNGQ
+218 LIYDNEKL
-225 PIYHSA
+225 IYHSE
-231 GISDNSAPLLY
+231 GISQDWALLLY
-242 EKLQRPYGIIE
+242 EKLQRPYDIIK
-253 QNGRSYF
+253 QNRHKYF

-415 NIVQSLAT
+415 NIVQSLAA
-423 LLRATLSNKKSL
+423 LMRAILSNEKSL

-462 HFYDSECTENLK
+462 RFYDSECTENLK
-474 NTLVLPL
+474 NALVLPL

-551 NQRIQMLFGDAYGL
+551 NQRIQMLFGDGYGL

>member
-1 MKHLKQLGNLPLKQ
+1 MKYLSNLPLKQ
-15 KLSGI
+15 KLSCI
-20 ILSVVILM
+20 ILSVLTLI
-28 LLFFFLAFQ
+28 LLFFLLALQ
-37 ISRYSYNE
+37 ISKYSYNE
-45 QLYKAIAGNL
+45 QLYRAIAGNL
-55 SFSANTVSKN
+55 SFSASTISKH
-65 LKNIEALSSVI
+65 LKNIESFSSVVI
-76 ISQKEIQESL
+76 AQKEVQESL
-86 DAINSDDDV
+86 DAVNSNDDV
-95 LTLSKGYSLLNE
+95 LTLSKNYSLLNE
-107 IVSTYQQTYKRNNLS
+107 VVSTYQQTYKQNNLS
-122 CIALVNP
+122 CIALINP
-129 HFTNCSSYPVLN
+129 RFTNCSNFPVMS
-141 RISPELR
+141 RIPPEFLR
-148 ETFLQ
+148 EILQ
-153 KASQASG
+153 KAAQASG
-160 SAVWISDSSNQQL
+160 SAVWISDSSNHYL
-173 ILSRQIRKI
+173 ILSRQIRKT
-182 ENMSLKPLGYLLLF
+182 ENLSLKPLGYLLLF
-196 IDLKDMVE
+196 INLDDLVGD
-204 SANQA
+204 ANQA
-209 VNTYESGNY
+209 VNTYESGHY
-218 LIYDNGQ
+218 LIYDNEKL
-225 PIYHSA
+225 IYHSE
-231 GISDNSAPLLY
+231 GISQDWALLLY
-242 EKLQRPYGIIE
+242 EKLQRPYDIIK
-253 QNGRSYF
+253 QNRHKYF

-415 NIVQSLAT
+415 NIVQSLAA
-423 LLRATLSNKKSL
+423 LLRATLSNEKSL

-462 HFYDSECTENLK
+462 RFYDSECTENLK
-474 NTLVLPL
+474 NALVLPL

-551 NQRIQMLFGDAYGL
+551 NQRIQMLFGDGYGL

>member
-1 MKHLKQLGNLPLKQ
+1 MKYLSNLPLKQ
-15 KLSGI
+15 KLSCI
-20 ILSVVILM
+20 ILSVLTLI
-28 LLFFFLAFQ
+28 LLFFLLALQ
-37 ISRYSYNE
+37 ISKYSYNE
-45 QLYKAIAGNL
+45 QLYRAIAGNL
-55 SFSANTVSKN
+55 SFSASTISKH
-65 LKNIEALSSVI
+65 LKNIESFSSVVI
-76 ISQKEIQESL
+76 AQKEVQESL
-86 DAINSDDDV
+86 DAVNSNDDV
-95 LTLSKGYSLLNE
+95 LTLSKNYSLLNE
-107 IVSTYQQTYKRNNLS
+107 VVSTYQQTYKQNNLS

-129 HFTNCSSYPVLN
+129 RFTNCSNFPVMS
-141 RISPELR
+141 RIPPEFLR
-148 ETFLQ
+148 EILQ
-153 KASQASG
+153 KAAQASG
-160 SAVWISDSSNQQL
+160 SAVWISDSSNHYL
-173 ILSRQIRKI
+173 ILSRQIRKT
-182 ENMSLKPLGYLLLF
+182 ENLSLKPLGYLLLF
-196 IDLKDMVE
+196 INLDDLVGD
-204 SANQA
+204 ANQA
-209 VNTYESGNY
+209 VNTYESGHY
-218 LIYDNGQ
+218 LIYDNEKL
-225 PIYHSA
+225 IYHSE
-231 GISDNSAPLLY
+231 GISQDWALLLY
-242 EKLQRPYGIIE
+242 EKLQRPYDIIK
-253 QNGRSYF
+253 QNRHKYF

-371 YRYQILNRDARLKA
+371 YQYQILNRDARLKA

-415 NIVQSLAT
+415 NIVQSLAA
-423 LLRATLSNKKSL
+423 LLRATLSNEKSL

-474 NTLVLPL
+474 NALVLPL

>member
-1 MKHLKQLGNLPLKQ
+1 MKYLSNLPLKQ
-15 KLSGI
+15 KLSCI
-20 ILSVVILM
+20 ILSVLTLI
-28 LLFFFLAFQ
+28 LLFFLLALQ
-37 ISRYSYNE
+37 ISKYSYNE
-45 QLYKAIAGNL
+45 QLYRAIAGNL
-55 SFSANTVSKN
+55 SFSASTISKH
-65 LKNIEALSSVI
+65 LKNIESFSSVVI
-76 ISQKEIQESL
+76 AQKEVQESL
-86 DAINSDDDV
+86 DAVNSNDDV
-95 LTLSKGYSLLNE
+95 LTLSKNYSLLNE
-107 IVSTYQQTYKRNNLS
+107 VVSTYQQTYKQNNLS

-129 HFTNCSSYPVLN
+129 RFTNCSNFPVMS
-141 RISPELR
+141 RIPPEFLR
-148 ETFLQ
+148 EILQ
-153 KASQASG
+153 KAAQASG
-160 SAVWISDSSNQQL
+160 SAVWISDSSNHYL
-173 ILSRQIRKI
+173 ILSRQIRKT
-182 ENMSLKPLGYLLLF
+182 ENLSLKPLGYLLLF
-196 IDLKDMVE
+196 INLDDLVGD
-204 SANQA
+204 ANQA
-209 VNTYESGNY
+209 VNTYESGHY
-218 LIYDNGQ
+218 LIYDNEKL
-225 PIYHSA
+225 IYHSE
-231 GISDNSAPLLY
+231 GISQDWALLLY
-242 EKLQRPYGIIE
+242 EKLQRPYDIIK
-253 QNGRSYF
+253 QNRHKYF

-415 NIVQSLAT
+415 NIVQSLSA
-423 LLRATLSNKKSL
+423 LLRATLSNEKSL

-462 HFYDSECTENLK
+462 RFYDSECTENLK
-474 NTLVLPL
+474 NALVLPL

>member
-65 LKNIEALSSVI
+65 LKNIETLSSVI

-182 ENMSLKPLGYLLLF
+182 ENLSLKPLGYLLLF
-196 IDLKDMVE
+196 IDLQDMVE

-231 GISDNSAPLLY
+231 GISGNSATLLY

-253 QNGRSYF
+253 QNGHSYF
-260 AVRSRIPSYEWNYI
+260 AVHSRIPSYNWTYI

-281 INRSIVAVFQ
+281 ISRSTAAVFQ
-291 LILVILL
+291 LILVIFLT
-298 AGLLLSLFV
+298 GLLLSVFV

-312 RYVVRDFELLLHKME
+312 RYVIRDFELLLHKME
-327 IFSQTE
+327 SFSQTE
-333 LQLPESRIDYSQRS
+333 LQLPESKVDYSQRS

-356 FDAMAERIQHLVNTN
+356 FDAMAEHIQHLVKTN
-371 YRYQILNRDARLKA
+371 YLYQILNRDARLKA
-385 LESQINPHFL
+385 LEAQINPHFL

-415 NIVQSLAT
+415 SIVQSLAS

-450 IQKIRFEERLLF
+450 IQKIRFEERLQF
-462 HFYDSECTENLK
+462 HLYEEACTDELK
-474 NTLVLPL
+474 NALVLPL
-481 TIQPLLENAIRYGM
+481 TLQPLLENAIRYGM

-501 CEISV
+501 CEISI
-506 YPYQRGDFLI
+506 YPYRKEELLI

-530 LENLQNGSK
+530 LEKLQNGSK
-539 SSHGFGIGLLNI
+539 NSHGFGIGLLNI
-551 NQRIQMLFGDAYGL
+551 NQRIQMLFGEAYGL

-577 ITLPFIF
+577 ITLPFTL
-584 EEPQSAQSLYSR
+584 EEPVPC

>member
-1 MKHLKQLGNLPLKQ
+1 MKYLSNLPLKQ
-15 KLSGI
+15 KLSCI
-20 ILSVVILM
+20 ILSVLTLI
-28 LLFFFLAFQ
+28 LLFFLLALQ
-37 ISRYSYNE
+37 ISKYSYNE
-45 QLYKAIAGNL
+45 QLYRAIAGNL
-55 SFSANTVSKN
+55 SFSASTISKH
-65 LKNIEALSSVI
+65 LKNIESFSSVVI
-76 ISQKEIQESL
+76 AQKEVQESL
-86 DAINSDDDV
+86 DAVNSNDDV
-95 LTLSKGYSLLNE
+95 LTLSKNYSLLNE
-107 IVSTYQQTYKRNNLS
+107 VVSTYQQTYKQNNLS

-129 HFTNCSSYPVLN
+129 RFTNCSNFPVMS
-141 RISPELR
+141 RIPPEFLR
-148 ETFLQ
+148 EILQ
-153 KASQASG
+153 KAAQASG
-160 SAVWISDSSNQQL
+160 SAVWISDSSNHYL
-173 ILSRQIRKI
+173 ILSRQIRKT
-182 ENMSLKPLGYLLLF
+182 ENLSLKPLGYLLLF
-196 IDLKDMVE
+196 INLDDLVGD
-204 SANQA
+204 ANQA
-209 VNTYESGNY
+209 VNTYESGHY
-218 LIYDNGQ
+218 LIYDNEKL
-225 PIYHSA
+225 IYHSE
-231 GISDNSAPLLY
+231 GISQDWALLLY
-242 EKLQRPYGIIE
+242 EKLQRPYDIIK
-253 QNGRSYF
+253 QNRHKYF

-415 NIVQSLAT
+415 NIVQSLAA
-423 LLRATLSNKKSL
+423 LLHATLSNEKSL

-450 IQKIRFEERLLF
+450 IQKIRFEECLLF
-462 HFYDSECTENLK
+462 RFYDSECTENLK
-474 NTLVLPL
+474 NALVLPL

-565 SFRNEEDKAIAI
+565 SFLNEEDKAIAI

>member
-1 MKHLKQLGNLPLKQ
+1 MKYLSNLPLKQ
-15 KLSGI
+15 KLSCI
-20 ILSVVILM
+20 ILSVLTLI
-28 LLFFFLAFQ
+28 LLFFLLALQ
-37 ISRYSYNE
+37 ISKYSYNE
-45 QLYKAIAGNL
+45 QLYRAIAGNL
-55 SFSANTVSKN
+55 SFSASTISKH
-65 LKNIEALSSVI
+65 LKNIESFSSVVI
-76 ISQKEIQESL
+76 AQKEVQESL
-86 DAINSDDDV
+86 DAVNSNDDV
-95 LTLSKGYSLLNE
+95 LTLSKNYSLLNE
-107 IVSTYQQTYKRNNLS
+107 VVSTYQQTYKQNNLS

-129 HFTNCSSYPVLN
+129 RFTNCSNFPVMS
-141 RISPELR
+141 RIPPEFLR
-148 ETFLQ
+148 EILQ
-153 KASQASG
+153 KAAQASG
-160 SAVWISDSSNQQL
+160 SAVWISDSSNHYL
-173 ILSRQIRKI
+173 ILSRQIRKT
-182 ENMSLKPLGYLLLF
+182 ENLSLKPLGYLLLF
-196 IDLKDMVE
+196 INLDDLVE
-204 SANQA
+204 DANQA
-209 VNTYESGNY
+209 VNTYESGHY
-218 LIYDNGQ
+218 LIYDNEKL
-225 PIYHSA
+225 IYHSE
-231 GISDNSAPLLY
+231 GISQDWALLLY
-242 EKLQRPYGIIE
+242 EKLQRPYDIIK
-253 QNGRSYF
+253 QNRHKYF

-415 NIVQSLAT
+415 NIVQSLAA
-423 LLRATLSNKKSL
+423 LLRATLSNEKSL

-462 HFYDSECTENLK
+462 RFYDSECTENLK
-474 NTLVLPL
+474 NALVLPL

>member
-1 MKHLKQLGNLPLKQ
+1 MKYLSNLPLKQ
-15 KLSGI
+15 KLSCI
-20 ILSVVILM
+20 ILSVLTLI
-28 LLFFFLAFQ
+28 LLFFLLALQ
-37 ISRYSYNE
+37 ISKYSYNE
-45 QLYKAIAGNL
+45 QLYRAIAGNL
-55 SFSANTVSKN
+55 SFSASTISKH
-65 LKNIEALSSVI
+65 LKNIESFSSVVI
-76 ISQKEIQESL
+76 AQKEVQESL
-86 DAINSDDDV
+86 DAVNSNDDV
-95 LTLSKGYSLLNE
+95 LTLSKNYSLLNE
-107 IVSTYQQTYKRNNLS
+107 VVSTYQQTYKQNNLS

-129 HFTNCSSYPVLN
+129 RFTNCSNFPVMS
-141 RISPELR
+141 RIPPEFLR
-148 ETFLQ
+148 EILQ
-153 KASQASG
+153 KAAQASG
-160 SAVWISDSSNQQL
+160 SAVWISDSSNHYL
-173 ILSRQIRKI
+173 ILSRQIRKT
-182 ENMSLKPLGYLLLF
+182 ENLSLKPLGYLLLF
-196 IDLKDMVE
+196 INLDDLVGD
-204 SANQA
+204 ANQA
-209 VNTYESGNY
+209 VNTYESGHY
-218 LIYDNGQ
+218 LIYDNEKL
-225 PIYHSA
+225 IYHSE
-231 GISDNSAPLLY
+231 GISQDWALLLY
-242 EKLQRPYGIIE
+242 EKLQRPYDIIK
-253 QNGRSYF
+253 QNRHKYF

-312 RYVVRDFELLLHKME
+312 RYVVRDFELLLHKIE

-415 NIVQSLAT
+415 NIVQSLAA
-423 LLRATLSNKKSL
+423 LLRATLSNEKSL

-462 HFYDSECTENLK
+462 RFYDSECTENLK
-474 NTLVLPL
+474 NALVLPL

>member
-1 MKHLKQLGNLPLKQ
+1 MKYLSNLPLKQ
-15 KLSGI
+15 KLSCI
-20 ILSVVILM
+20 ILSVLTLI
-28 LLFFFLAFQ
+28 LLFFLLALQ
-37 ISRYSYNE
+37 ISKYSYNE
-45 QLYKAIAGNL
+45 QLYRAIAGNL
-55 SFSANTVSKN
+55 SFSASTISKH
-65 LKNIEALSSVI
+65 LKNIESFSSVVI
-76 ISQKEIQESL
+76 AQKEVQESL
-86 DAINSDDDV
+86 DAVNSNDDV
-95 LTLSKGYSLLNE
+95 LTLSKNYSLLNE
-107 IVSTYQQTYKRNNLS
+107 VVSTYQQTYKQNNLS

-129 HFTNCSSYPVLN
+129 RFTNCSNFPVMS
-141 RISPELR
+141 RIPPEFLR
-148 ETFLQ
+148 ETLQ
-153 KASQASG
+153 KAAQASG
-160 SAVWISDSSNQQL
+160 SAVWISDSSNHYL
-173 ILSRQIRKI
+173 ILSRQIRKT
-182 ENMSLKPLGYLLLF
+182 ENLSLKPLGYLLLF
-196 IDLKDMVE
+196 INLDDLVGD
-204 SANQA
+204 ANQA
-209 VNTYESGNY
+209 VNTYESGHY
-218 LIYDNGQ
+218 LIYDNEKL
-225 PIYHSA
+225 IYHSE
-231 GISDNSAPLLY
+231 GISQDWALLLY
-242 EKLQRPYGIIE
+242 EKLQRPYDIIK
-253 QNGRSYF
+253 QNRHKYF

-415 NIVQSLAT
+415 NIVQSLAA
-423 LLRATLSNKKSL
+423 LLRATLSNEKSL

-462 HFYDSECTENLK
+462 RFYDSECTENLK
-474 NTLVLPL
+474 NALVLPL

>member
-1 MKHLKQLGNLPLKQ
+1 MKYLSNLPLKQ
-15 KLSGI
+15 KLSCI
-20 ILSVVILM
+20 ILSVLTLI
-28 LLFFFLAFQ
+28 LLFFLLALQ
-37 ISRYSYNE
+37 ISKYSYNE
-45 QLYKAIAGNL
+45 QLYRAIAGNL
-55 SFSANTVSKN
+55 SFSASTISKH
-65 LKNIEALSSVI
+65 LKNIESFSSVVI
-76 ISQKEIQESL
+76 AQKEVQESL
-86 DAINSDDDV
+86 DAVNSNDDV
-95 LTLSKGYSLLNE
+95 LTLSKNYSLLNE
-107 IVSTYQQTYKRNNLS
+107 VVSTYQQTYKQNNLS

-129 HFTNCSSYPVLN
+129 RFTNCSNFPVMS
-141 RISPELR
+141 RIPPEFLR
-148 ETFLQ
+148 EILQ
-153 KASQASG
+153 KAAQASG
-160 SAVWISDSSNQQL
+160 SAVWISDSSNHYL
-173 ILSRQIRKI
+173 ILSRQIRKT
-182 ENMSLKPLGYLLLF
+182 ENLSLKPLGYLLLF
-196 IDLKDMVE
+196 INLDDLVGD
-204 SANQA
+204 ANQA
-209 VNTYESGNY
+209 VNTYESGHY
-218 LIYDNGQ
+218 LIYDNEKL
-225 PIYHSA
+225 IYHSE
-231 GISDNSAPLLY
+231 GISQDWALLLY
-242 EKLQRPYGIIE
+242 EKLQRPYDIIK
-253 QNGRSYF
+253 QNRHKYF

-415 NIVQSLAT
+415 NIVQSLAA
-423 LLRATLSNKKSL
+423 LLRATLSNEKSL

-462 HFYDSECTENLK
+462 RFYDSECTENLK
-474 NTLVLPL
+474 NALVLPL

-530 LENLQNGSK
+530 LENLQNRSK

>member
-1 MKHLKQLGNLPLKQ
+1 MKYLSNLPLKQ
-15 KLSGI
+15 KLSCI
-20 ILSVVILM
+20 ILSVLTLI
-28 LLFFFLAFQ
+28 LLFFLLALQ
-37 ISRYSYNE
+37 ISKYSYNE
-45 QLYKAIAGNL
+45 QLYRAIAGNL
-55 SFSANTVSKN
+55 SFSASTISKH
-65 LKNIEALSSVI
+65 LKNIESFSSVVI
-76 ISQKEIQESL
+76 AQKEVQESL
-86 DAINSDDDV
+86 DAVNSNDDV
-95 LTLSKGYSLLNE
+95 LTLSKNYSLLNE
-107 IVSTYQQTYKRNNLS
+107 VVSTYQQTYKQNNLS

-129 HFTNCSSYPVLN
+129 RFTNCSNFPVMS
-141 RISPELR
+141 RIPPEFLR
-148 ETFLQ
+148 EILQ
-153 KASQASG
+153 KAAQASG
-160 SAVWISDSSNQQL
+160 SAVWISDSSNHYL
-173 ILSRQIRKI
+173 ILSRQIRKT
-182 ENMSLKPLGYLLLF
+182 ENLSLKPLGYLLLF
-196 IDLKDMVE
+196 INLDDLVGD
-204 SANQA
+204 ANQA
-209 VNTYESGNY
+209 VNTYESGHY
-218 LIYDNGQ
+218 LIYDNEKL
-225 PIYHSA
+225 IYHSE
-231 GISDNSAPLLY
+231 GISQDWALLLY
-242 EKLQRPYGIIE
+242 EKLQRPYDIIK
-253 QNGRSYF
+253 QNRHKYF

-371 YRYQILNRDARLKA
+371 YWYQILNRDARLKA

-415 NIVQSLAT
+415 NIVQSLAA
-423 LLRATLSNKKSL
+423 LLRATLSNEKSL

-462 HFYDSECTENLK
+462 RFYDSECTENLK
-474 NTLVLPL
+474 NALVLPL

>member
-1 MKHLKQLGNLPLKQ
+1 MKYLSNLPLKQ
-15 KLSGI
+15 KLSCI
-20 ILSVVILM
+20 ILSVLTLI
-28 LLFFFLAFQ
+28 LLFFLLALQ
-37 ISRYSYNE
+37 ISKYSYNE
-45 QLYKAIAGNL
+45 QLYRAIAGNL
-55 SFSANTVSKN
+55 SFSASTISKH
-65 LKNIEALSSVI
+65 LKNIESFSSVVI
-76 ISQKEIQESL
+76 AQKEVQESL
-86 DAINSDDDV
+86 DAVNSNDDV
-95 LTLSKGYSLLNE
+95 LTLSKNYSLLNE
-107 IVSTYQQTYKRNNLS
+107 VVSTYQQTYKQNNLS
-122 CIALVNP
+122 CISLVNP
-129 HFTNCSSYPVLN
+129 RFTNCSNFPVMS
-141 RISPELR
+141 RIPPEFLR
-148 ETFLQ
+148 EILQ
-153 KASQASG
+153 KAAQASG
-160 SAVWISDSSNQQL
+160 SAVWISDSSNHYL
-173 ILSRQIRKI
+173 ILSRQIRKT
-182 ENMSLKPLGYLLLF
+182 ENLSLKPLGYLLLF
-196 IDLKDMVE
+196 INLDDLVGD
-204 SANQA
+204 ANQA
-209 VNTYESGNY
+209 VNTYESGHY
-218 LIYDNGQ
+218 LIYDNEKL
-225 PIYHSA
+225 IYHSE
-231 GISDNSAPLLY
+231 GISQDWALLLY
-242 EKLQRPYGIIE
+242 EKLQRPYDIIK
-253 QNGRSYF
+253 QNRHKYF

-415 NIVQSLAT
+415 NIVQSLAA
-423 LLRATLSNKKSL
+423 LLRATLSNEKSL

-462 HFYDSECTENLK
+462 RFYDSECTENLK
-474 NTLVLPL
+474 NALVLPL

>member
-1 MKHLKQLGNLPLKQ
+1 MKYLSNLPLKQ
-15 KLSGI
+15 KLSCI
-20 ILSVVILM
+20 ILSVLTLI
-28 LLFFFLAFQ
+28 LLFFLLALQ
-37 ISRYSYNE
+37 ISKYSYNE
-45 QLYKAIAGNL
+45 QLYRAIAGNL
-55 SFSANTVSKN
+55 RFSASTISKH
-65 LKNIEALSSVI
+65 LKNIESFSSVVI
-76 ISQKEIQESL
+76 AQKEVQESL
-86 DAINSDDDV
+86 DAVNSNDDV
-95 LTLSKGYSLLNE
+95 LTLSKNYSLLNE
-107 IVSTYQQTYKRNNLS
+107 VVSTYQQTYKQNNLS
-122 CIALVNP
+122 CIALINP
-129 HFTNCSSYPVLN
+129 RFTNCSNFPVMS
-141 RISPELR
+141 RIPPEFLR
-148 ETFLQ
+148 EILQ
-153 KASQASG
+153 KAAQASG
-160 SAVWISDSSNQQL
+160 SAVWISDSSNHYL
-173 ILSRQIRKI
+173 ILSRQIRKT
-182 ENMSLKPLGYLLLF
+182 ENLSLKPLGYLLLF
-196 IDLKDMVE
+196 INLDDLVGD
-204 SANQA
+204 ANQA
-209 VNTYESGNY
+209 VNTYESGHY
-218 LIYDNGQ
+218 LIYDNEKL
-225 PIYHSA
+225 IYHSE
-231 GISDNSAPLLY
+231 GISQDWALLLY
-242 EKLQRPYGIIE
+242 EKLQRPYDIIK
-253 QNGRSYF
+253 QNRHKYF

-415 NIVQSLAT
+415 NIVQSLAA
-423 LLRATLSNKKSL
+423 LMRATLSNEKSL

-462 HFYDSECTENLK
+462 RFYDSECTENLK
-474 NTLVLPL
+474 NALVLPL

-551 NQRIQMLFGDAYGL
+551 NQRIQMLFGDGYGL

>member
-1 MKHLKQLGNLPLKQ
+1 MKYLSNLPLKQ
-15 KLSGI
+15 KLSCI
-20 ILSVVILM
+20 ILSVLTLI
-28 LLFFFLAFQ
+28 LLFFLLALQ
-37 ISRYSYNE
+37 ISKYSYNE
-45 QLYKAIAGNL
+45 QLYRAIAGNL
-55 SFSANTVSKN
+55 SFSASTISKH
-65 LKNIEALSSVI
+65 LKNIESFSSVVI
-76 ISQKEIQESL
+76 AQKEVQESL
-86 DAINSDDDV
+86 DAVNSNDDV
-95 LTLSKGYSLLNE
+95 LTLSKNYSLLNE
-107 IVSTYQQTYKRNNLS
+107 VVSTYQQTYKQNNLS
-122 CIALVNP
+122 CIALINP
-129 HFTNCSSYPVLN
+129 RFTNCSNFPVMS
-141 RISPELR
+141 RIPPEFLR
-148 ETFLQ
+148 EILQ
-153 KASQASG
+153 KAAQASG
-160 SAVWISDSSNQQL
+160 SAVWISDSSNHYL
-173 ILSRQIRKI
+173 ILSRQIRKT
-182 ENMSLKPLGYLLLF
+182 ENLSLKPLGYLLLF
-196 IDLKDMVE
+196 INLDDLVGD
-204 SANQA
+204 ANQA
-209 VNTYESGNY
+209 VNTYESGHY
-218 LIYDNGQ
+218 LIYDNEKL
-225 PIYHSA
+225 IYHSE
-231 GISDNSAPLLY
+231 GISQDWALLLY
-242 EKLQRPYGIIE
+242 EKLQRPYDIIK
-253 QNGRSYF
+253 QNRHKYF

-395 YNTLE
+395 HNTLE

-415 NIVQSLAT
+415 NIVQSLAA
-423 LLRATLSNKKSL
+423 LMRATLSNEKSL

-462 HFYDSECTENLK
+462 RFYDSECTENLK
-474 NTLVLPL
+474 NALVLPL

-551 NQRIQMLFGDAYGL
+551 NQRIQMLFGDGYGL

>member
-1 MKHLKQLGNLPLKQ
+1 MKYLSNLPLKQ
-15 KLSGI
+15 KLSCI
-20 ILSVVILM
+20 ILSVLTLI
-28 LLFFFLAFQ
+28 LLFFLLALQ
-37 ISRYSYNE
+37 ISKYSYNE
-45 QLYKAIAGNL
+45 QLYRAIAGNL
-55 SFSANTVSKN
+55 SFSASTISKH
-65 LKNIEALSSVI
+65 LKNIESFSSVVI
-76 ISQKEIQESL
+76 AQKEVQESL
-86 DAINSDDDV
+86 DAVNSNDDV
-95 LTLSKGYSLLNE
+95 LTLSKNYSLLNE
-107 IVSTYQQTYKRNNLS
+107 VVSTYQQTYKQNNLS

-129 HFTNCSSYPVLN
+129 RFTNCSNFPVMS
-141 RISPELR
+141 RIPPEFLR
-148 ETFLQ
+148 EILQ
-153 KASQASG
+153 KAAQASG
-160 SAVWISDSSNQQL
+160 SAVWISDSSNHYL
-173 ILSRQIRKI
+173 ILSRQIRKT
-182 ENMSLKPLGYLLLF
+182 ENLSLKPLGYLLLF
-196 IDLKDMVE
+196 INLDDLVGD
-204 SANQA
+204 ANQA
-209 VNTYESGNY
+209 VNTYESGHY
-218 LIYDNGQ
+218 LIYDNEKL
-225 PIYHSA
+225 IYHSE
-231 GISDNSAPLLY
+231 GISQDWALLLY
-242 EKLQRPYGIIE
+242 EKLQRPYDIIK
-253 QNGRSYF
+253 QNRHKYF

-415 NIVQSLAT
+415 NIVQSLAAS
-423 LLRATLSNKKSL
+423 LRATLSNEKSL

-462 HFYDSECTENLK
+462 RFYDSECTENFK
-474 NTLVLPL
+474 NALVLPL

>member
-1 MKHLKQLGNLPLKQ
+1 MKYLSNLPLKQ
-15 KLSGI
+15 KLSCI
-20 ILSVVILM
+20 ILSVLTLI
-28 LLFFFLAFQ
+28 LLFFLLALQ
-37 ISRYSYNE
+37 ISKYSYNE
-45 QLYKAIAGNL
+45 QLYRAIAGNL
-55 SFSANTVSKN
+55 SFSASTISKH
-65 LKNIEALSSVI
+65 LKNIESFSSVVI
-76 ISQKEIQESL
+76 AQKEVQESL
-86 DAINSDDDV
+86 DAVNSNDDV
-95 LTLSKGYSLLNE
+95 LTLSKNYSLLNE
-107 IVSTYQQTYKRNNLS
+107 VVSTYQQTYKQNNLS

-129 HFTNCSSYPVLN
+129 RFTNCSNFPVMS
-141 RISPELR
+141 RIPPEFLR
-148 ETFLQ
+148 EILQ
-153 KASQASG
+153 KAAQASG
-160 SAVWISDSSNQQL
+160 SAVWISDSSNHYL
-173 ILSRQIRKI
+173 ILSRQIRKT
-182 ENMSLKPLGYLLLF
+182 ENLSLKPLGYLLLF
-196 IDLKDMVE
+196 INLDDLVGD
-204 SANQA
+204 ANQA
-209 VNTYESGNY
+209 VNTYESGHY
-218 LIYDNGQ
+218 LIYDNEKL
-225 PIYHSA
+225 IYHSE
-231 GISDNSAPLLY
+231 GISQDWALLLY
-242 EKLQRPYGIIE
+242 EKLQRPYDIIK
-253 QNGRSYF
+253 QNRHKYF

-395 YNTLE
+395 YNTFE

-415 NIVQSLAT
+415 NIVQSLAA
-423 LLRATLSNKKSL
+423 LLRATLSNEKSL

-462 HFYDSECTENLK
+462 RFYDSECTENLK
-474 NTLVLPL
+474 NALVLPL

-565 SFRNEEDKAIAI
+565 SFLNEEDKAIAI

>member
-1 MKHLKQLGNLPLKQ
+1 MKYLSNLPLKQ
-15 KLSGI
+15 KLSCI
-20 ILSVVILM
+20 ILSVLTLI
-28 LLFFFLAFQ
+28 LLFFLLALQ
-37 ISRYSYNE
+37 ISKYSYNE
-45 QLYKAIAGNL
+45 QLYRAIAGNL
-55 SFSANTVSKN
+55 SFSASTISKH
-65 LKNIEALSSVI
+65 LKNIESFSSVVI
-76 ISQKEIQESL
+76 AQKEVQESL
-86 DAINSDDDV
+86 DAVNSNDDV
-95 LTLSKGYSLLNE
+95 LTLSKNYSLLNE
-107 IVSTYQQTYKRNNLS
+107 VVSTYQQTYKQNNLS

-129 HFTNCSSYPVLN
+129 RFTNCSNFPVMS
-141 RISPELR
+141 RIPPEFLR
-148 ETFLQ
+148 EILQ
-153 KASQASG
+153 KAAQASG
-160 SAVWISDSSNQQL
+160 SAVWISDSSNHYL
-173 ILSRQIRKI
+173 ILSRQIRKT
-182 ENMSLKPLGYLLLF
+182 ENLSLKPLGYLLLF
-196 IDLKDMVE
+196 INLDDLVGD
-204 SANQA
+204 ANQA
-209 VNTYESGNY
+209 VNTYESGHY
-218 LIYDNGQ
+218 LIYDNEKL
-225 PIYHSA
+225 IYHSE
-231 GISDNSAPLLY
+231 GISQDWALLLY
-242 EKLQRPYGIIE
+242 EKLQRPYDIIK
-253 QNGRSYF
+253 QNRHKYF

-327 IFSQTE
+327 IFNQTE

-415 NIVQSLAT
+415 NIVQSLAA
-423 LLRATLSNKKSL
+423 LLRATLSNEKSL

-462 HFYDSECTENLK
+462 RFYDSECTENLK
-474 NTLVLPL
+474 NALVLPL

>member
-1 MKHLKQLGNLPLKQ
+1 MKYLSNLPLKQ
-15 KLSGI
+15 KLSCI
-20 ILSVVILM
+20 ILSVLTLI
-28 LLFFFLAFQ
+28 LLFFLLALQ
-37 ISRYSYNE
+37 ISKYSYNE
-45 QLYKAIAGNL
+45 QLYRAIAGNL
-55 SFSANTVSKN
+55 SFSASTISKH
-65 LKNIEALSSVI
+65 LKNIESFSSVVI
-76 ISQKEIQESL
+76 AQKEVQESL
-86 DAINSDDDV
+86 DAVNSNDDV
-95 LTLSKGYSLLNE
+95 LTLSKNYSLLNE
-107 IVSTYQQTYKRNNLS
+107 VVSTYQQTYKQNNLS

-129 HFTNCSSYPVLN
+129 RFTNCSNFPVMS
-141 RISPELR
+141 RIPPEFLR
-148 ETFLQ
+148 EILQ
-153 KASQASG
+153 KAAQASG
-160 SAVWISDSSNQQL
+160 SAVWISDSSNHYL
-173 ILSRQIRKI
+173 ILSRQIRKT
-182 ENMSLKPLGYLLLF
+182 ENLSLKPLGYLLLF
-196 IDLKDMVE
+196 INLDDLVGD
-204 SANQA
+204 ANQA
-209 VNTYESGNY
+209 VNTYESGHY
-218 LIYDNGQ
+218 LIYDNEKL
-225 PIYHSA
+225 IYHSE
-231 GISDNSAPLLY
+231 GISQDWALLLY
-242 EKLQRPYGIIE
+242 EKLQRPYDIIK
-253 QNGRSYF
+253 QNRHKYF

-333 LQLPESRIDYSQRS
+333 LQLSESRIDYSQRS

-415 NIVQSLAT
+415 NIVQSLAA
-423 LLRATLSNKKSL
+423 LLRATLSNEKSL

-474 NTLVLPL
+474 NALVLPL